1 LPASN
6 IVMLAGDHPSTAMVY
21 NALRQHFRIQRVIIE
36 RAPSRRQL
44 LLRRIKRLGM
54 ATVIG
59 QILFKLVIVPYLD
72 VQSKRRIKEIKKEFL
87 LQDMKLD
94 EAIITRVDSVN
105 SEQTAVVLRKLNPDI
120 VIVNGTRIIA
130 EPILSCIRVP
140 FVNMHTGITPLYRGV
155 HGAYWALVEGKT
167 TACGVTIHLVDLGI
181 DTGKIL
187 RQAVITPTAQD
198 NFVTYPLLQLSVGI
212 PLLIS
217 SVADLLEGHM
227 DGVAGQPGQS
237 RLWSHPTAFEY
248 LYNRIAR
255 GVK

>member
-1 LPASN
+1 
-6 IVMLAGDHPSTAMVY
+6 MLAGDHASTPIVY

-36 RAPSRRQL
+36 RVPPRRQL
-44 LLRRIKRLGM
+44 LLRRIKRLGIG
-54 ATVIG
+54 TVIG

-72 VQSKRRIKEIKKEFL
+72 VQSKRRIKEIKDEFL
-87 LQDMKLD
+87 LQDTKLD

-105 SEQTAVVLRKLNPDI
+105 SEQTAEVLRKLNPDV

-140 FVNMHTGITPLYRGV
+140 FINMHTGITPRYRGV
-155 HGAYWALVEGKT
+155 HGAYWALVEGRS
-167 TACGVTIHLVDLGI
+167 TACGVTVHLVDLGI

-187 RQAVITPTAQD
+187 RQAVITPTARD

-217 SVADLLEGHM
+217 SIADLLEGHM
-227 DGVAGQPGQS
+227 DGPTGQPGQS

>member
-1 LPASN
+1 
-6 IVMLAGDHPSTAMVY
+6 MLAGDHPSTAIVY
-21 NALRQHFRIQRVIIE
+21 NALQQRFRIQRVIIE

-44 LLRRIKRLGM
+44 LLRRIKRLGI

-59 QILFKLVIVPYLD
+59 QILFKVVIVPYLD
-72 VQSKRRIKEIKKEFL
+72 VQSKRRIKEIKGEFL
-87 LQDMKLD
+87 LQDTKLD

-105 SEQTAVVLRKLNPDI
+105 SEQTAEVLRKLNPDL

-140 FVNMHTGITPLYRGV
+140 FINMHTGITPRYRGV
-155 HGAYWALVEGKT
+155 HGAYWALVEGRT
-167 TACGVTIHLVDLGI
+167 TACGVTIHLVDRGI

-187 RQAVITPTAQD
+187 RQAVITPTALD
-198 NFVTYPLLQLSVGI
+198 NFVTYPFLQISAGI

-217 SVADLLEGHM
+217 SVADLLEGHVSAG
-227 DGVAGQPGQS
+227 DGQPGQS

>member
-1 LPASN
+1 
-6 IVMLAGDHPSTAMVY
+6 MLAGNHPSTAIVY
-21 NALRQHFRIQRVIIE
+21 NALRHFRIQRVIIE
-36 RAPSRRQL
+36 RAPPRRQL
-44 LLRRIKRLGM
+44 LLRRVKRLGI

-59 QILFKLVIVPYLD
+59 QILFRLVIVPYLD
-72 VQSKRRIKEIKKEFL
+72 AQSKRRIKEIKDEFL
-87 LQDMKLD
+87 LQNTKLD

-105 SEQTAVVLRKLNPDI
+105 SEQTAEVLRKLNPDV

-130 EPILSCIRVP
+130 ESILSCIRAP
-140 FVNMHTGITPLYRGV
+140 FVNTHTGITPRYRGV
-155 HGAYWALVEGKT
+155 HGAYWALVEGKIT
-167 TACGVTIHLVDLGI
+167 PCGVTIHLVDPGI

-187 RQAVITPTAQD
+187 RQAVITPTDRD
-198 NFVTYPLLQLSVGI
+198 NFVTYPLLQLGVGI

-217 SVADLLEGHM
+217 SVANLLAGHM
-227 DGVAGQPGQS
+227 DGPDGQPGQS

>member
-1 LPASN
+1 
-6 IVMLAGDHPSTAMVY
+6 MLAGDHPSTAIVY
-21 NALRQHFRIQRVIIE
+21 NAVRQHFRIQRVIIE
-36 RAPSRRQL
+36 SAPPRRQL
-44 LLRRIKRLGM
+44 LLRRIKRLGIP
-54 ATVIG
+54 TVIG

-72 VQSKRRIKEIKKEFL
+72 VQSKRRIKEIKDEFL
-87 LQDMKLD
+87 LQDTKLD

-105 SEQTAVVLRKLNPDI
+105 SDQTAEVLRKLNPDV
-120 VIVNGTRIIA
+120 VIVNGTRIIT
-130 EPILSCIRVP
+130 EPILNCIRVP
-140 FVNMHTGITPLYRGV
+140 FINMHAGITPRYRGV
-155 HGAYWALVEGKT
+155 HGAYWALVERKT
-167 TACGVTIHLVDLGI
+167 TECGVTIHLVDLGI

-187 RQAVITPTAQD
+187 RQAVITPTARD

-217 SVADLLEGHM
+217 SVADLLEGRM
-227 DGVAGQPGQS
+227 DGAAGQPGQS